1 MYITK
6 KQQKIIESLI
16 WKAKES
22 GFFDRDFS
30 DFLDFHNIE
39 IEDIEDLQN
48 TLQSFMTEHS

>member
-6 KQQKIIESLI
+6 KEIKIIEGLI
-16 WKAKES
+16 WKAQES

-39 IEDIEDLQN
+39 IEDIEDLQI
-48 TLQSFMTEHS
+48 TLNQKPIN

>member
-16 WKAKES
+16 WKAQES

-30 DFLDFHNIE
+30 DFLDFNNIE
-39 IEDIEDLQN
+39 IEDVEDLQN
-48 TLQSFMTEHS
+48 TLQSFRVEHS